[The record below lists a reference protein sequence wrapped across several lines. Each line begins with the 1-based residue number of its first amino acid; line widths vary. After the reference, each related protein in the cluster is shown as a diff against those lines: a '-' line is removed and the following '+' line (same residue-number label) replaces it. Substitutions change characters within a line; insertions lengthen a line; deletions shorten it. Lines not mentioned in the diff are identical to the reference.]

1 VARKFLTP
9 VTPPSL
15 ASDPASGVAGAIYYN
30 TTSNVLKFY
39 NGTEWTAVGSG
50 GGGGEFSGTATG
62 IQALDTAPNSP
73 SQGSIYFDTAE
84 NTIKTYNGT
93 IWYDVAGPKELLDH
107 QHYAGEGLVRHV
119 DYGQYV
125 SQLNYIVSM
134 DGGTASTSY
143 ASAPDNDIIDGGSA
157 L

>member
-1 VARKFLTP
+1 MARKFLTP

-30 TTSNVLKFY
+30 TTANVLKFY
-39 NGTEWTAVGSG
+39 NGTTWSAVGTG
-50 GGGGEFSGTATG
+50 GGGSGTSNSLEV
-62 IQALDTAPNSP
+62 LDTAPNSP
-73 SQGSIYFDTAE
+73 AQGRIYFDSAE
-84 NTIKTYNGT
+84 NTIKIYNGT

-125 SQLNYIVSM
+125 SELNYIVSM
-134 DGGTASTSY
+134 DGGTASSSY
-143 ASAPDNDIIDGGSA
+143 ASAPNNDIIDGGSA
-157 L
+157 

>member
-1 VARKFLTP
+1 MAKKFLTP

-15 ASDPASGVAGAIYYN
+15 ASDPASGVSGAIYYN

-39 NGTEWTAVGSG
+39 NGTSWTEIGTGA
-50 GGGGEFSGTATG
+50 GGGGEATS
-62 IQALDTAPNSP
+62 IQALATAPGSP
-73 SQGSIYFDTAE
+73 SQGSIYFDTE
-84 NTIKTYNGT
+84 EQTIKTYNGT

-107 QHYAGEGLVRHV
+107 QHYAGEGLVKHV

-125 SQLNYIVSM
+125 SELNYIVSM

-157 L
+157 